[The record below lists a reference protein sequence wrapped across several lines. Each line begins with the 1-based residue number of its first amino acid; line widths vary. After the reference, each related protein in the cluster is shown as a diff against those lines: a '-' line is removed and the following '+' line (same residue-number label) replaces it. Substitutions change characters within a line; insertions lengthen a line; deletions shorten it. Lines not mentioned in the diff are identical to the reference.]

1 MCSTGLQDGIALKR
15 AVQRVLLGSLLAFFW
30 LLAGQASASAA
41 CAPGLRAE
49 PALPPVG
56 FTSTARSDSPMA
68 LAIWIGER
76 EALAWPASRGAK
88 ISGEAGATMGGVTDC
103 QIALPD
109 GYHAALR
116 FDYPNERLRRIGF
129 GVCQTEGGLCEWV
142 EILRP

>member
-1 MCSTGLQDGIALKR
+1 MCSTGLKDKIALKR
-15 AVQRVLLGSLLAFFW
+15 AVRRVSLGSLLAFFW
-30 LLAGQASASAA
+30 LLAGQVAALAA
-41 CAPGLRAE
+41 CAPGLQAE

-56 FTSTARSDSPMA
+56 FSNLTRSDSPIA
-68 LAIWIGER
+68 LAVWIGEG

-116 FDYPNERLRRIGF
+116 FAYPNERLRRIGF

-142 EILRP
+142 EIFRP

>member
-1 MCSTGLQDGIALKR
+1 MCCIGLQNRIALNR
-15 AVQRVLLGSLLAFFW
+15 ALRHVLLGSLLAFFW
-30 LLAGQASASAA
+30 LLAGQAPVSAA

-56 FTSTARSDSPMA
+56 FSSLTRSDTSTA
-68 LAIWIGER
+68 LAIWIGEG

-116 FDYPNERLRRIGF
+116 FAYPNERLRRIGF

-142 EILRP
+142 EIFRP